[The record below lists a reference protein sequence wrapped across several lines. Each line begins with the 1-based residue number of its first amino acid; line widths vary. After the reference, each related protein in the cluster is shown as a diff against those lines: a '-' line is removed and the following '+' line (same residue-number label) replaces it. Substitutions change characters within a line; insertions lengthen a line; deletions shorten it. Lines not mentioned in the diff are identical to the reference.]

1 MLNAAHVRCVALSSL
16 ALLAFI
22 CGCGGRPTPH
32 PNHGKII
39 TYTINEDVVRAVD
52 QTMLSTSD
60 RELFAL
66 ISGRQ
71 LEGLSFN
78 EVPDIIKRANWS
90 RELNPYLTNYDFD
103 LRHAIPKDPFDDGLE
118 HSFSMG
124 FVVCRQCQ
132 KISQGYIQSQTF

>member
-1 MLNAAHVRCVALSSL
+1 MLDAAQVRCVALSSL
-16 ALLAFI
+16 ALLTFI
-22 CGCGGRPTPH
+22 CGCGDRPTPH
-32 PNHGKII
+32 ANHGKII

-66 ISGRQ
+66 ISERR

-78 EVPDIIKRANWS
+78 DVPDIIKRANWS
-90 RELNPYLTNYDFD
+90 QELNPYLTNYDFD
-103 LRHAIPKDPFDDGLE
+103 LSPAIPEDLFDDGLI

-124 FVVCRQCQ
+124 FVVCQQCQ
-132 KISQGYIQSQTF
+132 KISQGYIQSLTF